1 MHARLTTVTGAAD
14 IDGGAAFVRDQAV
27 HDLSQQKGFKG
38 ITCSADRTTG
48 VIGILSLWETEADL
62 DASESAADK
71 TRGEGLKVIGGQP
84 TVSRY
89 EQIAEGMGSTPPE
102 PGSLLRVTP
111 WTCDPAQI
119 DSIRAFFHSDVVP
132 TLTARAGLCSI
143 RGFADRQTGTGM
155 IGSVWAD
162 EAAMEAS
169 LDTIMELRTKG
180 TRLGMAFGEANFR
193 ELLFAQMT

>member
-27 HDLSQQKGFKG
+27 HDLAQQKGFRG
-38 ITCSADRTTG
+38 ITCSADRTTA

-84 TVSRY
+84 TVERY

-102 PGSLLRVTP
+102 SGSLLRVTP
-111 WTCDPAQI
+111 WTCDPAHADRVQ
-119 DSIRAFFHSDVVP
+119 AFFESDVVP
-132 TLTARAGLCSI
+132 TLTARNGLRSI
-143 RGFADRQTGTGM
+143 RGFVNRQTGAGM
-155 IGSVWAD
+155 IGSVWTD
-162 EAAMEAS
+162 EAAMEGS
-169 LDTIMELRTKG
+169 LDTIKELRAKG
-180 TRLGMAFGEANFR
+180 AQLGMTFGDANLR
-193 ELLFAQMT
+193 ELLFAHMT